1 MTFYDVLCRS
11 TQDFYRVCFSM
22 GVLDT
27 NGRQGI
33 PRGSIALIFQDIT
46 RNMQQKLSDR
56 EALKRP
62 FRRKSPKKGSKERA
76 SFAPLGDASG

>member
-1 MTFYDVLCRS
+1 
-11 TQDFYRVCFSM
+11 M

-27 NGRQGI
+27 NGRKGI

-46 RNMQQKLSDR
+46 RNMQQKLLDR

-62 FRRKSPKKGSKERA
+62 FRRKSPKKGSKERL
-76 SFAPLGDASG
+76 SFSCLGY